1 MKLTQDTVVSNQ
13 RTKKSQ
19 VHGVKSLSI
28 MRHSCN
34 HSRVHTDQEIWCLDF
49 INKTHSTSAISH
61 SSHLSTGLFR
71 HYLPGCLLSSGCMGS
86 HHRGA
91 SGNTGKKSPC
101 KLSHVFCLI
110 RPASA
115 PSLHHTLKNRVRI
128 WIHSSQTMRCPWVSS
143 PFLPAPPGAET
154 RVEKTLSAWNRKVR
168 GDLWILPA
176 PWWVTAHRVRATQ
189 ERDGEMLRVENKH
202 QKVFKYHW
210 WILAKKS
217 IN

>member
-1 MKLTQDTVVSNQ
+1 MKLTQDTVVPNQ
-13 RTKKSQ
+13 RTRKSQ

-49 INKTHSTSAISH
+49 INKTHSTSIISH

-71 HYLPGCLLSSGCMGS
+71 HYLPGCLLFSGCMGS

-115 PSLHHTLKNRVRI
+115 PPLHHTLKNRARI
-128 WIHSSQTMRCPWVSS
+128 WIHSSLTMGCPWVSYCPS
-143 PFLPAPPGAET
+143 WGRDQSGEDTVCQEQEGERGSLDPASSM
-154 RVEKTLSAWNRKVR
+154 VSDSSA
-168 GDLWILPA
+168 GEGCSG
-176 PWWVTAHRVRATQ
+176 
-189 ERDGEMLRVENKH
+189 ERWRDAQGGK
-202 QKVFKYHW
+202 QTS
-210 WILAKKS
+210 KS
-217 IN
+217 FQIPLMDSG